1 MGRVRIGTCSGPAEV
16 ALVRAAFDA
25 HDIHVFINAEH
36 HASVLGGLG
45 GAFVPLHIMV
55 DEADAEEAAA
65 ILADLRAQDGVSSA
79 DLEAEAAAAAAE
91 LPEAADGANEADDDA
106 EAGAGSSGASDVGRR
121 VDRRRRTGIALL
133 LGLCVTFGTAH
144 MSTGA
149 WFRGLLL
156 ASVELFALKLV
167 IEHHPLAWLLLS
179 AAIAADVV
187 GSIWRIHAQPARI
200 PPARVRR

>member
-1 MGRVRIGTCSGPAEV
+1 MGRVRIGTCSGPAEA

-65 ILADLRAQDGVSSA
+65 LLAELRAQEHGGD
-79 DLEAEAAAAAAE
+79 D
-91 LPEAADGANEADDDA
+91 ADDDA
-106 EAGAGSSGASDVGRR
+106 ADAPAEDSAESHTAEAHEVDDDAEVHEVDRR
-121 VDRRRRTGIALL
+121 VERRRRTGVALL
-133 LGLCVTFGTAH
+133 VGLCVTFGTAH

-149 WFRGLLL
+149 WLRGLVLAGVEGYAIKMVAVGIPYAWVVLVATIATDLTGALL
-156 ASVELFALKLV
+156 
-167 IEHHPLAWLLLS
+167 
-179 AAIAADVV
+179 
-187 GSIWRIHAQPARI
+187 RIHGDGARL

>member
-16 ALVRAAFDA
+16 ALVRAAFEA

-55 DEADAEEAAA
+55 DEADGEEAAA
-65 ILADLRAQDGVSSA
+65 LLADLRAQDGTSSA
-79 DLEAEAAAAAAE
+79 DLEAEAAASGAM
-91 LPEAADGANEADDDA
+91 PEAADGADDTDD
-106 EAGAGSSGASDVGRR
+106 ESGAGSSGASDVGRR

-144 MSTGA
+144 LSTGA

-156 ASVELFALKLV
+156 ASVEVFALKLV

-179 AAIAADVV
+179 AAIAADVI